1 MRKILIGTPVRLG
14 LRAKYMAG
22 LLPVMARAFPGVHL
36 EHCIIESST
45 VNFARNE
52 IAHYALE
59 LGADDLLFID
69 DDMGFTVD
77 HFARI
82 ISHDVDIVGG
92 IYCKRQPGRPFW
104 LMNIMDG
111 EEIDEATGLCR
122 VNDIATGFMKIRTSV
137 FRTMMKKFPERE
149 YYNKPES
156 GKPQTAFEFFPMG
169 IVGPRTAE
177 AKLERIKLCIANSKT
192 YCPDPAEL
200 IRHMENL
207 IDEPATPGDLRGE
220 DYYFCHMARKCGLK
234 IYADFGMSIIPHV
247 GNIPFPILPDMVGL
261 DPAAVLAK
269 AEAP

>member
-59 LGADDLLFID
+59 LG
-69 DDMGFTVD
+69 
-77 HFARI
+77 
-82 ISHDVDIVGG
+82 GG